1 MQKLLSILILLF
13 ISVITT
19 ACINNFAVQELNNK
33 AKEYLENGDTQT
45 AICRL
50 KSSLDLDNTVY
61 ETHYNLG
68 IAYLNAKEYENA
80 LKEFDETLKLKPDF
94 SSSYFSK
101 GIVYEDMFYEL
112 SEDLSDENKTDDI
125 KDDKDD
131 NDNDKEDD
139 KTSKITLSQEE
150 LLSKSIE
157 NYKLYL
163 ENEKEASD
171 YNDVSQKINELED
184 KLSKL
189 NEKQ

>member
-1 MQKLLSILILLF
+1 MQKLLSILLLLF

-33 AKEYLENGDTQT
+33 AKEYLDKGDTQT

-50 KSSLDLDNTVY
+50 KSSLDLDNTIY

-68 IAYLNAKEYENA
+68 IAYLNAKEYNEA
-80 LKEFDETLKLKPDF
+80 IKHFDETLQLKPNF
-94 SSSYFSK
+94 PSVYFSK
-101 GIVYEDMFYEL
+101 GVTYEEMFYEA
-112 SEDLSDENKTDDI
+112 TDDT
-125 KDDKDD
+125 D
-131 NDNDKEDD
+131 DKEDID
-139 KTSKITLSQEE
+139 TKKDEKETKDNDIKLSPNE

-163 ENEKEASD
+163 ENEKEPSD
-171 YNDVSQKINELED
+171 YNDVNQKIKELED
-184 KLSKL
+184 KLSQL

>member
-1 MQKLLSILILLF
+1 MQKLLSILLLLF

-33 AKEYLENGDTQT
+33 AKEYLDKGDTQT

-50 KSSLDLDNTVY
+50 KSSLDLDNTVF

-68 IAYLNAKEYENA
+68 IAYLNAKEYDNA
-80 LKEFDETLKLKPDF
+80 IKHFDETLNLKPDF
-94 SSSYFSK
+94 PSVYFSK
-101 GIVYEDMFYEL
+101 GVTYEEMYSEL
-112 SEDLSDENKTDDI
+112 VDESSDDEEDNKDNSTCQNCQEENKESDI
-125 KDDKDD
+125 K
-131 NDNDKEDD
+131 
-139 KTSKITLSQEE
+139 LSPSE

-163 ENEKEASD
+163 ENEKDASD
-171 YNDVSQKINELED
+171 YNDVNQKIKELED
-184 KLSKL
+184 KLVQL

>member
-1 MQKLLSILILLF
+1 MQKLLSILLLLF

-33 AKEYLENGDTQT
+33 AKEYLDKGDTET

-68 IAYLNAKEYENA
+68 IAYLNAKEYDNA
-80 LKEFDETLKLKPDF
+80 IKYFDETLQLKPNF
-94 SSSYFSK
+94 PSVYFSK
-101 GIVYEDMFYEL
+101 GVTYEEMFYEAT
-112 SEDLSDENKTDDI
+112 EDTD
-125 KDDKDD
+125 
-131 NDNDKEDD
+131 DKEDID
-139 KTSKITLSQEE
+139 TKKDEKETKDINIKLSQNE

-163 ENEKEASD
+163 ENEKEPSD
-171 YNDVSQKINELED
+171 YNDVSQKIKELED
-184 KLSKL
+184 KLSQL

>member
-1 MQKLLSILILLF
+1 MQKLLSILLLLF

-33 AKEYLENGDTQT
+33 AKEYLDKGDTQT

-50 KSSLDLDNTVY
+50 KSSLDLDNTVF

-68 IAYLNAKEYENA
+68 IAYLNAKEYDNA
-80 LKEFDETLKLKPDF
+80 IKHFDETLNLKPDF
-94 SSSYFSK
+94 PSVYFSK
-101 GIVYEDMFYEL
+101 GVTYEEMYSKLVDE
-112 SEDLSDENKTDDI
+112 SSDDEEDNKDNSTCQNCQEENKESDI
-125 KDDKDD
+125 K
-131 NDNDKEDD
+131 
-139 KTSKITLSQEE
+139 LSPSE

-163 ENEKEASD
+163 ENEKDASD
-171 YNDVSQKINELED
+171 YNDVSQKIKELED
-184 KLSKL
+184 KLAQS

>member
-1 MQKLLSILILLF
+1 MQKLLSILLLLF

-33 AKEYLENGDTQT
+33 AKEYLDKGDTQT

-50 KSSLDLDNTVY
+50 KSSLDLDNTVF

-68 IAYLNAKEYENA
+68 IAYLNAKEYDNA
-80 LKEFDETLKLKPDF
+80 IKHFDETLKLKPDF
-94 SSSYFSK
+94 PSVYFSK
-101 GIVYEDMFYEL
+101 GVTYEEMYSEL
-112 SEDLSDENKTDDI
+112 VDESSDDEEDNKDNSTCQNCQEENKESDI
-125 KDDKDD
+125 K
-131 NDNDKEDD
+131 
-139 KTSKITLSQEE
+139 LSPSE

-171 YNDVSQKINELED
+171 YNDVSQKIKELED
-184 KLSKL
+184 KLVQS

>member
-1 MQKLLSILILLF
+1 MQKLLSILLLLF

-33 AKEYLENGDTQT
+33 AKEYLDKGDTQT

-50 KSSLDLDNTVY
+50 KSSLDLDNTVF

-68 IAYLNAKEYENA
+68 IAYLNAKEYDNA
-80 LKEFDETLKLKPDF
+80 IKHFDETLNLKPDF
-94 SSSYFSK
+94 PSVYFSK
-101 GIVYEDMFYEL
+101 GVTYEEMYSEL
-112 SEDLSDENKTDDI
+112 VDESSDDEENNKDNSTCQNCQEENKESDI
-125 KDDKDD
+125 K
-131 NDNDKEDD
+131 
-139 KTSKITLSQEE
+139 LSPSE

-163 ENEKEASD
+163 ENEKDASD
-171 YNDVSQKINELED
+171 YNDVSQKIKELED
-184 KLSKL
+184 KLAQS

>member
-1 MQKLLSILILLF
+1 MQKLLSILLLLF

-33 AKEYLENGDTQT
+33 AKEYLDKGDTQT

-50 KSSLDLDNTVY
+50 KSSLDLDNTVF

-68 IAYLNAKEYENA
+68 IAYLNAKEYDNA
-80 LKEFDETLKLKPDF
+80 IKHFDETLNLKPDF
-94 SSSYFSK
+94 PSVYFSK
-101 GIVYEDMFYEL
+101 GVTYEEMYSEL
-112 SEDLSDENKTDDI
+112 VDESSDDEEDNKDNSTCQNCQEENKESDI
-125 KDDKDD
+125 K
-131 NDNDKEDD
+131 
-139 KTSKITLSQEE
+139 LSPSE

-163 ENEKEASD
+163 ENEKDASD
-171 YNDVSQKINELED
+171 YNDVNQKIKELED
-184 KLSKL
+184 KLAQS

>member
-1 MQKLLSILILLF
+1 MQKLLSILLLLF

-33 AKEYLENGDTQT
+33 AKEYLDKGDTQT

-50 KSSLDLDNTVY
+50 KSSLDLDNTVF

-68 IAYLNAKEYENA
+68 IAYLNAKEYDNA
-80 LKEFDETLKLKPDF
+80 IKHFDETLKLKSDF
-94 SSSYFSK
+94 PSVYFSK
-101 GIVYEDMFYEL
+101 GVTYEEMYSEL
-112 SEDLSDENKTDDI
+112 VDETNDDDDDDNKENNTCPSCEQETKDNDI
-125 KDDKDD
+125 K
-131 NDNDKEDD
+131 
-139 KTSKITLSQEE
+139 LSPTE

-171 YNDVSQKINELED
+171 YNDVSQKIKELED
-184 KLSKL
+184 KLAQS

>member
-1 MQKLLSILILLF
+1 MQKLLSILLLLF

-33 AKEYLENGDTQT
+33 AKEYLDKGDTET

-68 IAYLNAKEYENA
+68 IAYLNAKDYDNA
-80 LKEFDETLKLKPDF
+80 IKYFDETLQLKPNF
-94 SSSYFSK
+94 PSVYFSK
-101 GIVYEDMFYEL
+101 GVTYEEMFYEAT
-112 SEDLSDENKTDDI
+112 EDSD
-125 KDDKDD
+125 
-131 NDNDKEDD
+131 DKEDID
-139 KTSKITLSQEE
+139 TKKDENESKDSNIKFSPNE

-171 YNDVSQKINELED
+171 YNDVSQKIKELED
-184 KLSKL
+184 KLSQL
-189 NEKQ
+189 NEK

>member
-1 MQKLLSILILLF
+1 MQKLLSILLLLF

-33 AKEYLENGDTQT
+33 AKEYLDKGDTQT

-50 KSSLDLDNTVY
+50 KSSLDLDNTVF

-68 IAYLNAKEYENA
+68 IAYLNAKEYDNA
-80 LKEFDETLKLKPDF
+80 IKHFDETLNLKPDF
-94 SSSYFSK
+94 PSVYFSK
-101 GIVYEDMFYEL
+101 GVTYEEMYSEL
-112 SEDLSDENKTDDI
+112 VDESSDDEEGNKDNSTCQNCQEENKESDI
-125 KDDKDD
+125 K
-131 NDNDKEDD
+131 
-139 KTSKITLSQEE
+139 LSPSE

-163 ENEKEASD
+163 ENEKDASD
-171 YNDVSQKINELED
+171 YNDVNQKIKELED
-184 KLSKL
+184 KLVQL

>member
-1 MQKLLSILILLF
+1 MQKLLSILLLLF

-33 AKEYLENGDTQT
+33 AKEYLDKGDTQT

-50 KSSLDLDNTVY
+50 KSSLDLDNTIY

-68 IAYLNAKEYENA
+68 IAYLNAKEYNNA
-80 LKEFDETLKLKPDF
+80 IKHFDETLELKPNF
-94 SSSYFSK
+94 PSVYFSK
-101 GIVYEDMFYEL
+101 GVTYEEMFY
-112 SEDLSDENKTDDI
+112 NAT
-125 KDDKDD
+125 DD
-131 NDNDKEDD
+131 NDNIDNAKEEKETETNDND
-139 KTSKITLSQEE
+139 IKISPND

-163 ENEKEASD
+163 ENEKEPSD
-171 YNDVSQKINELED
+171 YNDVSQKIKELED
-184 KLSKL
+184 KLSQL

>member
-1 MQKLLSILILLF
+1 MQKLLSILLLLF

-33 AKEYLENGDTQT
+33 AKEYLDKGDTQT

-50 KSSLDLDNTVY
+50 KSSLDLDNTVF

-68 IAYLNAKEYENA
+68 IAYLNAKEYDNA
-80 LKEFDETLKLKPDF
+80 IKHFDESLKLKSDF
-94 SSSYFSK
+94 PSVYFSK
-101 GIVYEDMFYEL
+101 GVTYEEMYSEL
-112 SEDLSDENKTDDI
+112 VDESSDDEEDNKDNSTCQNCQEENKESDI
-125 KDDKDD
+125 K
-131 NDNDKEDD
+131 
-139 KTSKITLSQEE
+139 LSPSE

-163 ENEKEASD
+163 ENEKDASD
-171 YNDVSQKINELED
+171 YNDVNQKIKELED
-184 KLSKL
+184 KLAQS

>member
-1 MQKLLSILILLF
+1 MQKLLSILLLLF

-33 AKEYLENGDTQT
+33 AKEYLDKGDTQT

-50 KSSLDLDNTVY
+50 KSSLDLDNTVF

-68 IAYLNAKEYENA
+68 IAYLNAKEYDNA
-80 LKEFDETLKLKPDF
+80 IKHFDETLNLKPDF
-94 SSSYFSK
+94 PSVYFSK
-101 GIVYEDMFYEL
+101 GVTYEEMYSEL
-112 SEDLSDENKTDDI
+112 VDESSDDEEDKESDI
-125 KDDKDD
+125 K
-131 NDNDKEDD
+131 
-139 KTSKITLSQEE
+139 LSPSE

-163 ENEKEASD
+163 ENEKDASD
-171 YNDVSQKINELED
+171 YNDVSQKIKELED
-184 KLSKL
+184 KLAQS

>member
-1 MQKLLSILILLF
+1 MQKLLSILLLLF

-33 AKEYLENGDTQT
+33 AKEYLDKGDTQT

-50 KSSLDLDNTVY
+50 KSSLDLDNTVF

-68 IAYLNAKEYENA
+68 IAYLNAKEYDNA
-80 LKEFDETLKLKPDF
+80 IKHFDETLNLKPDF
-94 SSSYFSK
+94 PSVYFSK
-101 GIVYEDMFYEL
+101 GVTYEEMYSEL
-112 SEDLSDENKTDDI
+112 VDESSDDEENNKDNSTCQNCQEENKESDI
-125 KDDKDD
+125 K
-131 NDNDKEDD
+131 
-139 KTSKITLSQEE
+139 LSPSE

-163 ENEKEASD
+163 ENEKDASD
-171 YNDVSQKINELED
+171 YNDVNQKIKELED
-184 KLSKL
+184 KLAQS

>member
-1 MQKLLSILILLF
+1 MQKLLSILLLLF

-33 AKEYLENGDTQT
+33 AKEYLDKGDTQT

-50 KSSLDLDNTVY
+50 KSSLDLDNTVF

-68 IAYLNAKEYENA
+68 IAYLNAKEYDNA
-80 LKEFDETLKLKPDF
+80 IKHFDETLNLKPDF
-94 SSSYFSK
+94 PSVYFSK
-101 GIVYEDMFYEL
+101 GVTYEEMYSEL
-112 SEDLSDENKTDDI
+112 VDESSDDEEDNKDNSTCQNCQEENKESDI
-125 KDDKDD
+125 K
-131 NDNDKEDD
+131 
-139 KTSKITLSQEE
+139 LSPSE

-163 ENEKEASD
+163 ENEKDASD
-171 YNDVSQKINELED
+171 YNDVSQKIKELED
-184 KLSKL
+184 KLAQS

>member
-1 MQKLLSILILLF
+1 MQKLLSILLLLF

-33 AKEYLENGDTQT
+33 AKEYLDKGDTET

-80 LKEFDETLKLKPDF
+80 IKHFDETLQLKPNF
-94 SSSYFSK
+94 PSVYFSK
-101 GIVYEDMFYEL
+101 GVTYEEMFYEII
-112 SEDLSDENKTDDI
+112 DDTND
-125 KDDKDD
+125 KDDKEDID
-131 NDNDKEDD
+131 TPKEEKETKDKNYI
-139 KTSKITLSQEE
+139 KLSPNE

-163 ENEKEASD
+163 ENEKEPSD
-171 YNDVSQKINELED
+171 YNDVSQKIKELEA
-184 KLSKL
+184 KLSQL